1 MDPTGNAITE
11 QPISHVPEANVILYR
26 SNNPAAGY
34 FYLTFAWMFGLSAFL
49 SLLDLIITNYH
60 HPWSPGLFLILSVWT
75 MLFSL
80 FRWKTSSID
89 KITLTSEGILFP
101 RKWKYSL
108 LNELFRPWSDI
119 HSVDFDGNCRPSDI
133 ANWRAQRGSSIT
145 LDFKSGGSVLLEVS
159 GMERSRVEELLLM
172 VERQAGQS
180 TLSQKASLFE
190 RSLLSVDC
198 AIPITYETIWT
209 DALETQFGATNF
221 VPLATGDTLQSGR
234 YEVRMQL
241 ASGGFSAVYLARQ
254 GANTRVILKEST
266 VPPGRDQ
273 RTQEKAKELFEREAK
288 LLAKID
294 HPSISKVLDCFIED
308 GRDYIVLEFI
318 PGVSLR
324 QLVQRDGAQPAD
336 KVIQWA
342 VQIAEILSYL
352 HGLEPAII
360 HRDITPDNLIVRDQD
375 KIALIDFGV
384 SNEFVR
390 QATGTMVGKQAYIP
404 PEQIRGRSE
413 PRSDVYALGAT
424 LYFLLVGVD
433 PEPLSISRPS
443 LSGKDVPN
451 ELDNLIAFCTQPKS
465 SERPDSADLVVLLKD
480 VAHTPNLK

>member
-1 MDPTGNAITE
+1 
-11 QPISHVPEANVILYR
+11 
-26 SNNPAAGY
+26 
-34 FYLTFAWMFGLSAFL
+34 
-49 SLLDLIITNYH
+49 
-60 HPWSPGLFLILSVWT
+60 
-75 MLFSL
+75 
-80 FRWKTSSID
+80 
-89 KITLTSEGILFP
+89 
-101 RKWKYSL
+101 
-108 LNELFRPWSDI
+108 
-119 HSVDFDGNCRPSDI
+119 
-133 ANWRAQRGSSIT
+133 
-145 LDFKSGGSVLLEVS
+145 
-159 GMERSRVEELLLM
+159 
-172 VERQAGQS
+172 
-180 TLSQKASLFE
+180 
-190 RSLLSVDC
+190 LLSVDC

-221 VPLATGDTLQSGR
+221 VPLATGATLQSGR
-234 YEVRMQL
+234 YEVRIQL

-254 GANTRVILKEST
+254 GANTRLILKEST
-266 VPPGRDQ
+266 VPPGRDE
-273 RTQEKAKELFEREAK
+273 RTQEKAKELFDREAK

-294 HPSISKVLDCFIED
+294 HPSISKVLDCFVED

-324 QLVQRDGAQPAD
+324 QLVQKDGAQSAD

-342 VQIAEILSYL
+342 IEIAEILSYL

-360 HRDITPDNLIVRDQD
+360 HRDITPDNLIVRDQNR
-375 KIALIDFGV
+375 IALIDFGV

-443 LSGKDVPN
+443 LSEVPA
-451 ELDNLIAFCTQPKS
+451 ELDDLIALCTQLKS
-465 SERPDSADLVVLLKD
+465 SERPHSVDLVELFKD
-480 VAHTPNLK
+480 VAHSRTLK